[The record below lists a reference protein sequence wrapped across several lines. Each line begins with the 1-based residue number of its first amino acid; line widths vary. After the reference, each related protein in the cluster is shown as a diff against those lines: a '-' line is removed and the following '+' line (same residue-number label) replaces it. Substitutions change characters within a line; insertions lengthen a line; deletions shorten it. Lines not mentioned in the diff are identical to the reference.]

1 MDRLVGLFL
10 DYLNAERG
18 LSRNTIV
25 SYRRDLAA
33 YLKYLET
40 KARKAVE
47 TSSREEIRGF
57 MLDQKDRGLSAT
69 SIVRS
74 LAALRMFYRFL
85 SRERLIKAD
94 VSSYIDTPKLWKRI
108 PDILSLDEV
117 SRLITAPDLTKDQ
130 GIRDRAILES
140 MYATG
145 MRVSEVSGLRLAD
158 VNLEVGFVR
167 CFGKGKK
174 ERIVP
179 LGKEAQTAVARY
191 LEKVRPRIAKGQA
204 PELFVSRCGRRI
216 SRVSLW
222 KIVKRYARE
231 ARIKKS
237 LKPHMLRHSFATH
250 LLERGADLR
259 SIQEMLGH
267 ANISTTQIYT
277 HVDRDRLKT
286 VHKTFHPRG

>member
-1 MDRLVGLFL
+1 MDRLVGLFI

-18 LSRNTIV
+18 LSLNTIV

-33 YLKYLET
+33 YLKYLEA
-40 KARKAVE
+40 KARKDVG
-47 TSSREEIRGF
+47 TSSREDIRGF

-108 PDILSLDEV
+108 PDILSVDEV

-179 LGKEAQTAVARY
+179 LGKEAQVAVARY
-191 LEKVRPRIAKGQA
+191 QEKVRPRIVKGQA

-222 KIVKRYARE
+222 KIIKRYARQ